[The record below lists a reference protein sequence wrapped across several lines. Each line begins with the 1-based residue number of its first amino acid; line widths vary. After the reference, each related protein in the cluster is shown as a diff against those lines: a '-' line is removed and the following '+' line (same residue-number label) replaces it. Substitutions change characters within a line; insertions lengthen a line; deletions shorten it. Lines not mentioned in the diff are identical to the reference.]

1 MLQLQPDTPILVAGG
16 SEDPNLAAL
25 LETLA
30 REHVAVLPALIGPG
44 RDVAISWDLERDELR
59 VDGRRC
65 APRAAF
71 VRHDVFAHLAD
82 GRAATAYR
90 ARAWYT
96 TITGWIAAHPEV
108 RFLNRAAMDRAV
120 NKAHALVLARALGL
134 RVPATLI
141 TNELAAARRFPA
153 DSAAA
158 ATGQSEREIEGERAD
173 EIEAPRETTGNIV
186 KPVGGGDYCQR
197 LDDVLE
203 VVDARDGVAAAP
215 AIVQPELVPPELRLY
230 GIDGSF
236 FAFELQSPALD
247 YRTSRA
253 TRVLPRPAPER
264 LCDGL
269 SRLMAR
275 LGLRFAAA
283 DFKTCPETG
292 ELVFLEINTGPMFAA
307 FDRAADAALTRAI
320 AAFLTDH

>member
-1 MLQLQPDTPILVAGG
+1 MLQLQPDAPILVAGG
-16 SEDPNLAAL
+16 ADDPNLAAL

-30 REHVAVLPALIGPG
+30 REHVAVLPVLVGPG
-44 RDVAISWDLERDELR
+44 RDVAISWDLARDELR

-71 VRHDVFAHLAD
+71 VRHDVFAHMAD
-82 GRAATAYR
+82 GRQATAYR

-108 RFLNRAAMDRAV
+108 RFLNRDAMDRAV
-120 NKAHALVLARALGL
+120 NKAHALVLARSLGL
-134 RVPATLI
+134 SVPATLVS
-141 TNELAAARRFPA
+141 NELAVARRFPA
-153 DSAAA
+153 AAQETDTSTA
-158 ATGQSEREIEGERAD
+158 ARTAPGDD
-173 EIEAPRETTGNIV
+173 EIAAPRETTGNIV
-186 KPVGGGDYCQR
+186 KPVGGGDYCRR

-203 VVDARDGVAAAP
+203 LVDARDGVAAAP
-215 AIVQPELVPPELRLY
+215 AIVQPELVPPELRVY
-230 GIDGSF
+230 GIDGAF
-236 FAFELQSPALD
+236 FGFELQSPALD

-253 TRVLPRPAPER
+253 TRVLPRPAPEQ

-269 SRLMAR
+269 ARLMAR

-283 DFKTCPETG
+283 DFKTCPTTG
-292 ELVFLEINTGPMFAA
+292 ELLFLEINTGPMFAA

-320 AAFLTDH
+320 AAFLTAS